1 MIRYKVY
8 YGGWTGER
16 MIADNLTKKQA
27 DELYSEYSGGDMYMQ
42 PRIEKY
48 EKFDIRED
56 RKLKLEKI
64 KEKYEIKNCK

>member
-1 MIRYKVY
+1 MIKYKVY

-16 MIADNLTKKQA
+16 LIEDNLTKDQA
-27 DELYSEYSGGDMYMQ
+27 KKLYDEYSGGDMYMQ

-56 RKLKLEKI
+56 RKMKLERINKL
-64 KEKYEIKNCK
+64 NNV